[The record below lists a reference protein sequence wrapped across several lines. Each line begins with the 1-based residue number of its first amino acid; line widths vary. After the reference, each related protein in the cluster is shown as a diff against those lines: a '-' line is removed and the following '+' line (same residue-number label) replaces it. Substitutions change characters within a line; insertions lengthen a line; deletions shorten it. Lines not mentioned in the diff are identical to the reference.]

1 MKVVLFAVGS
11 FFSLAI
17 IAEQELV
24 YDLEDGEESPNFGF
38 PIFLLLKFI
47 FIAGWLCVAET
58 IRNPFGEDEED
69 INVVKCLDHNIWVA
83 SVTIQQQDNVPQDN
97 VLDYEV

>member
-1 MKVVLFAVGS
+1 M
-11 FFSLAI
+11 AI

-24 YDLEDGEESPNFGF
+24 YDQDENEESPNFGF

-47 FIAGWLCVAET
+47 FIAGWICVAET

-69 INVVKCLDHNIWVA
+69 INVIKCLDQNIWMA
-83 SVTIQQQDNVPQDN
+83 SMTIEQQDNVPQDQYLSFD
-97 VLDYEV
+97 V

>member
-1 MKVVLFAVGS
+1 MGS
-11 FFSLAI
+11 FFTLAI
-17 IAEQELV
+17 IAEQELI
-24 YDLEDGEESPNFGF
+24 YDLEENEESPNFGF

-69 INVVKCLDHNIWVA
+69 INVIKCLDHNIWMA
-83 SVTIQQQDNVPQDN
+83 SVTIQQQDNVPQEN
-97 VLDYEV
+97 ILGFEV